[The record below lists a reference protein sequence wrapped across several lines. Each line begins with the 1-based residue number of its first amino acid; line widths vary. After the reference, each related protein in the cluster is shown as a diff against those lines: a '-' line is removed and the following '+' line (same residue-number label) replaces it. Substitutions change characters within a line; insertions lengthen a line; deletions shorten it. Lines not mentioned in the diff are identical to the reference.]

1 MIFVT
6 LGTQDKSFDRLL
18 KAIDKEIETG
28 TIKDKV
34 IVQAGYTKY
43 ESKNMEIFDLV
54 DSEEFDK
61 LVDKCDLLITH
72 AGVGSIL
79 SAVKKGKKVIC
90 VPRLKEYKE
99 HTNNHQK
106 QIAQEF
112 EKEGYILALTDVNQ
126 LGEKIKESKK
136 FKPKKFISH
145 TDKMIELVES
155 LINEKEHVSWYNQ
168 TKELLWYI
176 FFGICTTL
184 INIISFY
191 LLDKIGI
198 NVYLNN
204 FIAWIISVLFAFIT
218 NKLYVF
224 RSKSMK
230 KNIFIKEIISFFFFR
245 ILSLGIDMIGMYICI
260 SLINLNKLLSK
271 IIINIIVIISN
282 YIFSKMFIFKKKLNN

>member
-224 RSKSMK
+224 RSMSMK

>member
-1 MIFVT
+1 
-6 LGTQDKSFDRLL
+6 
-18 KAIDKEIETG
+18 
-28 TIKDKV
+28 
-34 IVQAGYTKY
+34 
-43 ESKNMEIFDLV
+43 
-54 DSEEFDK
+54 
-61 LVDKCDLLITH
+61 
-72 AGVGSIL
+72 
-79 SAVKKGKKVIC
+79 
-90 VPRLKEYKE
+90 
-99 HTNNHQK
+99 
-106 QIAQEF
+106 
-112 EKEGYILALTDVNQ
+112 
-126 LGEKIKESKK
+126 
-136 FKPKKFISH
+136 
-145 TDKMIELVES
+145 MIELVES

-224 RSKSMK
+224 RSMSMK

>member
-18 KAIDKEIETG
+18 KAIDKEIKTG

-126 LGEKIKESKK
+126 LGEKI
-136 FKPKKFISH
+136 
-145 TDKMIELVES
+145 
-155 LINEKEHVSWYNQ
+155 
-168 TKELLWYI
+168 
-176 FFGICTTL
+176 
-184 INIISFY
+184 
-191 LLDKIGI
+191 
-198 NVYLNN
+198 
-204 FIAWIISVLFAFIT
+204 
-218 NKLYVF
+218 
-224 RSKSMK
+224 
-230 KNIFIKEIISFFFFR
+230 
-245 ILSLGIDMIGMYICI
+245 
-260 SLINLNKLLSK
+260 
-271 IIINIIVIISN
+271 
-282 YIFSKMFIFKKKLNN
+282 

>member
-204 FIAWIISVLFAFIT
+204 FIALIISVLFAFIT